1 NKQAVLQEIWVATKF
16 KGDHCVLDNDRRID
30 ECRGVELWQL
40 LSKAVRIQAETEL
53 TLSAQ

>member
-1 NKQAVLQEIWVATKF
+1 MLQEIWVATKF